1 MNFPDRFSTFPRL
14 TLAELPKKTVFQKT
28 YEISGL
34 EVWRGDPKNV
44 RAAQQ
49 ALYDRAKCNCAAR
62 YGKYSPDMAPKG

>member
-34 EVWRGDPKNV
+34 GRLKRERLKPFGFQYLPKH
-44 RAAQQ
+44 
-49 ALYDRAKCNCAAR
+49 
-62 YGKYSPDMAPKG
+62 SPCDGIVFN